1 MRMALEHRYGPNV
14 HLPDD
19 PWLYSVLARI
29 GHPTTGTRDITDL
42 IRTAYRRLCATTLA
56 GEFPVVQERI
66 ETRMAEND
74 KRGYYE
80 GPLFCRDTRLVVV
93 AIARGGLVP
102 AQTCYDS
109 ACQVLPPENVRM
121 DFLNMARI
129 TDADGQVTGVRFD
142 GSKIGGPIK
151 DTVVLIPDP
160 MGATGGTVARTVDIY
175 REVEGATT
183 AHFVS
188 AHLMVTP
195 EAIQRVKAAHPD
207 VRIYAGRLDR
217 GLSPEAVLKSVPG
230 THPDQERGLNDVQ
243 YIVPGAGGIGE
254 LLTNSWV

>member
-1 MRMALEHRYGPNV
+1 MALEHRYGPTV

-29 GHPTTGTRDITDL
+29 GDPATGTGDITGL
-42 IRTAYRRLCATTLA
+42 IRTAYQHLGAAAIA
-56 GEFPVVQERI
+56 GTFPVVHGRVP
-66 ETRMAEND
+66 TRMAEENEQ
-74 KRGYYE
+74 GYYE
-80 GPLFCRDTRLVVV
+80 GPLLCQETRLVVV
-93 AIARGGLVP
+93 AIARGGLLP
-102 AQTCYDS
+102 AQTCYEA

-129 TDADGQVTGVRFD
+129 TNADGQVTGVRLD
-142 GSKIGGPIK
+142 GSRIGGPVR
-151 DTVVLIPDP
+151 DAVVLIPDP

-175 REVEGATT
+175 RRVEGGNT
-183 AHFVS
+183 ARFVC

-195 EAIQRVKAAHPD
+195 EAIQHLKATHPEI
-207 VRIYAGRLDR
+207 RIHAGRLDR
-217 GLSPEAVLKSVPG
+217 GLSPEAVLRSVPG
-230 THPDQERGLNDVQ
+230 THPDQERGLDDMH

>member
-1 MRMALEHRYGPNV
+1 MALEHRYGTHV

-29 GHPTTGTRDITDL
+29 GDPDTGTGVVTDL
-42 IRTAYRRLCATTLA
+42 IRTAYRRLCASALA
-56 GEFPVVQERI
+56 SEFPVVHGRVR
-66 ETRMAEND
+66 TRMAASEE
-74 KRGYYE
+74 RGYYE
-80 GPLFCRDTRLVVV
+80 GPLFCQETRLVVV

-102 AQTCYDS
+102 AQTCYEA

-129 TDADGQVTGVRFD
+129 TDAGGQVTGVRFD
-142 GSKIGGPIK
+142 GSKIGGPV
-151 DTVVLIPDP
+151 TGAVVLIPDP
-160 MGATGGTVARTVDIY
+160 MGATGGTIARTVDIY
-175 REVEGATT
+175 REVEGGAT
-183 AHFVS
+183 ARFVC

-195 EAIQRVKAAHPD
+195 EAIQRLKASHPE
-207 VRIYAGRLDR
+207 VRIHAGRLDR
-217 GLSPEAVLKSVPG
+217 GLSPAAVLRSVPG
-230 THPDQERGLNDVQ
+230 THPDQERGLNEKH